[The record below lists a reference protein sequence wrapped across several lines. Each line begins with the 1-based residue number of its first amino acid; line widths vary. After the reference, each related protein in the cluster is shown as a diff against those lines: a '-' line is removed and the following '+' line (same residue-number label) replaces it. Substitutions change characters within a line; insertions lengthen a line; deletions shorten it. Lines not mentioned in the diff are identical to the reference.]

1 MYSFLEIEMIW
12 KQCTTGEEWDYCI
25 NLFNWLMDDLDFKE
39 SLTEDRVQ
47 HFQETALRQLN
58 KIIENGNA

>member
-12 KQCTTGEEWDYCI
+12 KQCNTGQEWDHCLE
-25 NLFNWLMDDLDFKE
+25 LFNWLVNDVDFKQT
-39 SLTEDRVQ
+39 LTKDKVQ
-47 HFQETALRQLN
+47 HFHETALKQLN